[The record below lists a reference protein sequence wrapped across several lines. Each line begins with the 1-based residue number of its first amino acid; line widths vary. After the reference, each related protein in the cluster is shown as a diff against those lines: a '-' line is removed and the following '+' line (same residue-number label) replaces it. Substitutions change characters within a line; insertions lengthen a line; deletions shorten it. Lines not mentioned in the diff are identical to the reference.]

1 VGVTADSG
9 TAQCG
14 LRALLFDFDGLLL
27 DTESTEFRAWSEVY
41 ERHGHVLEPALWA
54 NAIGTIGGFDPVA
67 HLATLG
73 VALDADAVVA
83 QHLRNLDLCALE
95 LLRPGV
101 AELLDEADRRSIA
114 TAVVSSSSR
123 GWIVSHLETRGL
135 LERFA
140 ELVTADGDPDRA
152 KPRPTL
158 YLEALERLG
167 VRAGEAIAFEDS
179 PNGIAAATSAGIYCV
194 AVPNAITSAL
204 DLSRAN
210 LIVDSL
216 DEIDLDALAPRC
228 IDTS

>member
-1 VGVTADSG
+1 VTGYNAVRE
-9 TAQCG
+9 TA

-73 VALDADAVVA
+73 VVLDADAVAA

-95 LLRPGV
+95 RLRPGV
-101 AELLDEADRRSIA
+101 AELLDEADRRGIA

-123 GWIVSHLETRGL
+123 GWIVGHLETRGL

-140 ELVTADGDPDRA
+140 ELVTADGDPERA
-152 KPRPTL
+152 KPRPAL
-158 YLEALERLG
+158 YLEALDRLG
-167 VRAGEAIAFEDS
+167 VRAHEAIAFEDS
-179 PNGIAAATSAGIYCV
+179 PNGIAAATAAGIYCV

-204 DLSRAN
+204 DLSRAD
-210 LIVDSL
+210 LIVGSL
-216 DEIDLDALAPRC
+216 HEIDLNALAPHC